1 MATNKINVVEKT
13 PGTHIEY
20 ALSGSKKITFGDDE
34 LTINLASRERDFEVS
49 LDICI
54 DEEDGV
60 VIGTGGRAQKYAAQ
74 IVIPARRY
82 DVIEDGEDETEN
94 RKKFQCLFH
103 LICRFAHLF
112 FGDWRYKEL
121 CLILMI

>member
-13 PGTHIEY
+13 PGKHIEY
-20 ALSGSKKITFGDDE
+20 ALSGGKKITFGDDE

-60 VIGTGGRAQKYAAQ
+60 VIGTGGKAQKYAAQ

-82 DVIEDGEDETEN
+82 DVIEDGEDENGEP
-94 RKKFQCLFH
+94 
-103 LICRFAHLF
+103 
-112 FGDWRYKEL
+112 KEIPVPIPFDMSL
-121 CLILMI
+121 CTLILWGLEV

>member
-13 PGTHIEY
+13 PGKHIEY
-20 ALSGSKKITFGDDE
+20 ALSGGKKITFGDDE

-82 DVIEDGEDETEN
+82 DIIEDGEDENGEP
-94 RKKFQCLFH
+94 
-103 LICRFAHLF
+103 
-112 FGDWRYKEL
+112 KEVPMPIPFDMSL
-121 CLILMI
+121 CTLILWELEV

>member
-13 PGTHIEY
+13 PGKHIEY
-20 ALSGSKKITFGDDE
+20 ALSGGKKITYGDDE

-82 DVIEDGEDETEN
+82 DVIEDGEDENGEP
-94 RKKFQCLFH
+94 
-103 LICRFAHLF
+103 
-112 FGDWRYKEL
+112 KEIPVPIPFDMSL
-121 CLILMI
+121 CTLILWGLEV

>member
-1 MATNKINVVEKT
+1 MEVKSIMATNKINVVEKT

-20 ALSGSKKITFGDDE
+20 ALSGGKKITFGDDE
-34 LTINLASRERDFEVS
+34 LTINLASRERDYEVS

-60 VIGTGGRAQKYAAQ
+60 VIGTGGKAQKYAAQ

-82 DVIEDGEDETEN
+82 DVIEDGEP
-94 RKKFQCLFH
+94 
-103 LICRFAHLF
+103 
-112 FGDWRYKEL
+112 KEIPVPIPFDMSL
-121 CLILMI
+121 CTLILWGLEV

>member
-20 ALSGSKKITFGDDE
+20 ALSDGKKITFGDDE
-34 LTINLASRERDFEVS
+34 LTINLATRERDYEVS

-60 VIGTGGRAQKYAAQ
+60 VIGTG
-74 IVIPARRY
+74 ARRRSTLRKSLFLP
-82 DVIEDGEDETEN
+82 DVMTLSRTERTKTEN
-94 RKKFQCLFH
+94 QRKSRCLFR
-103 LICRFAHLF
+103 LICRFAH
-112 FGDWRYKEL
+112 
-121 CLILMI
+121 

>member
-13 PGTHIEY
+13 PGKHIEY
-20 ALSGSKKITFGDDE
+20 ALSGGKKITFGDDE

-74 IVIPARRY
+74 IAIPARRY
-82 DVIEDGEDETEN
+82 DIIEDGEDENGEP
-94 RKKFQCLFH
+94 
-103 LICRFAHLF
+103 
-112 FGDWRYKEL
+112 KEVPMPIPFDMSL
-121 CLILMI
+121 CTLILWGLEV